1 MTERGDRHAGGRVR
15 RGLLVLLA
23 TLTAA
28 AVTSGAAQADPKPL
42 PSASTYIS
50 DDTLAKMEAQE
61 PLRKAADIVRWS
73 VERTKAGGY
82 AGIELGGDEVVVWWK
97 GTLPAA
103 VQEAVTEARRGARVR
118 VAPAAHSR
126 AELEKAAHRVAE
138 YMRTH
143 PRSPYHSVVVAHDGS
158 GLVVKAEQA
167 GLPPAPLPAEAR
179 PPAGIPASV
188 VRQERPRLAGRLNDT
203 APFWGGGRINNNDN
217 DSICTAGFP
226 VLRYDSAF
234 ILTAGHCGRPG
245 GSWNNGDDSRFVGTG
260 AHEHVAHDL
269 LLISA
274 PVHGRI
280 WDGGVGVGEFTKRL
294 LGWGW
299 VSTGE
304 RLCAS
309 GSVTGARCN
318 FIVNGNTY
326 AMCARD
332 VYGNS
337 ECYYDLIAADHE
349 TWASAGTAGDSGGPV
364 FVPWGSDGV
373 IAKGT
378 ITATIGRTLVLQDF
392 ATAWAD
398 FGIETFNG

>member
-1 MTERGDRHAGGRVR
+1 MTERTAGRADRAR
-15 RGLLVLLA
+15 RSLLVLLA
-23 TLTAA
+23 AVTAA
-28 AVTSGAAQADPKPL
+28 SLTSGTASAGPKPVPA
-42 PSASTYIS
+42 PSTSV
-50 DDTLAKMEAQE
+50 DDGTLAAMEAQQ
-61 PLRKAADIVRWS
+61 PLTEAADLIRWS

-82 AGIELGGDEVVVWWK
+82 AGIELGDGEVVVWWK

-118 VAPAAHSR
+118 VAPAVHSR
-126 AELEKAAHRVAE
+126 AELEKAARRVAD
-138 YMRTH
+138 YVRTH
-143 PRSPYHSVVVAHDGS
+143 PRSPYHSVIIAHDGS

-167 GLPPAPLPAEAR
+167 GLPPAPLPADAR
-179 PPAGIPASV
+179 PPAEISVSV
-188 VRQERPRLAGRLNDT
+188 VPQERPRLAGRLNDT

-217 DSICTAGFP
+217 NSICTAGFP
-226 VLRYDSAF
+226 VIRWDSAF
-234 ILTAGHCGRPG
+234 MLTAGHCGRPG

-260 AHEHVAHDL
+260 AYEHVSHDL
-269 LLISA
+269 LLIAA

-309 GSVTGARCN
+309 GSVTGARCG
-318 FIVNGNTY
+318 FVVNGDTY

-337 ECYYDLIAADHE
+337 ECYYDLIAADHDQ
-349 TWASAGTAGDSGGPV
+349 WASAGTAGDSGGPV
-364 FVPWGSDGV
+364 FGLWGSDGV

-378 ITATIGRTLVLQDF
+378 ITATIGRTLVFQDF
-392 ATAWAD
+392 GTAWLD
-398 FGIETFNG
+398 FNIETFNG